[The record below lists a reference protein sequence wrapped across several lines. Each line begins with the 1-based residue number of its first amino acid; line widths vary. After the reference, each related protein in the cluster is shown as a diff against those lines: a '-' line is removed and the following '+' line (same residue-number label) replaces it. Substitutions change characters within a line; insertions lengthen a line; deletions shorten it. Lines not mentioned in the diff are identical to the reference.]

1 MTEIQVSIT
10 SCLDATKQA
19 FHDGSAILDKIKKK
33 RALKRAPP
41 PPRLLEES
49 IDQAPDEIEKEKQR
63 GLARFGKAFQE
74 GDHIAIIQLQQV
86 TIQLQASLLEKLRNA
101 AFDDDHA
108 ITDFTYLVDAADGG
122 RDKTIAV
129 LHEFKQRLLNGT
141 SREDF
146 HSPSPNSSKSNLTVQ
161 SPVQTPPVQ
170 TPPVEIAPK
179 TRTER
184 TLSQPLQHKTLPKPA
199 ETGNLKKHPTW
210 SRDFSASGSEDGD
223 AVPGAD
229 EVVEHRHKKRNSLL
243 HFLKHTRTNSST
255 DKHSLSGAIAEEIP
269 RSNGN
274 ATPAGQLPFRPPT
287 DDNTAPTSN
296 PAGGNN
302 RDRAATTSSNSG
314 STARE
319 PRFTYEE
326 WEDNPSEIWGARPSH
341 LDRRETVAIA
351 PHAQKDDDHPN
362 ALNRQV
368 SHTSSGQPPSPVLTN
383 RTNSMAP
390 SFASFGGA
398 MAAGFGAPLYPSAT
412 QSSVA
417 IVQPTPDNDYLGFC
431 KAAWKLQNGDKKN
444 SFAAHKQV
452 EPWSRHPGA
461 YAAAAS
467 YLACSH
473 GKCAFRSNF
482 THHDVDVIWN
492 KCFTI
497 EAKGV
502 KFRWKFLA
510 KSHVMQ
516 KVVVK
521 GNYSFKCLFCALQ
534 GLQGGGGVY
543 HGIDYYLDHV
553 NEAHRGTRMNEVVL
567 YKTGCIIDRV
577 AEDTEDF
584 DVNLWPASAGPN
596 TSETGRKGTEWLNDD
611 LMMGDPY
618 REGRDDSMFSANE
631 PWNEGLSDFHY
642 RGEFDRTELE

>member
-1 MTEIQVSIT
+1 MADIQVSIT
-10 SCLDATKQA
+10 SCLDATKRA

-49 IDQAPDEIEKEKQR
+49 IDQAPDEIEREKQR

-74 GDHIAIIQLQQV
+74 GDYTAIIQLQQV

-141 SREDF
+141 SREEF
-146 HSPSPNSSKSNLTVQ
+146 HSSSPNSSKSNLT
-161 SPVQTPPVQ
+161 PVQTPPGDPA
-170 TPPVEIAPK
+170 TK
-179 TRTER
+179 TKTER
-184 TLSQPLQHKTLPKPA
+184 PLSLPPQHKSVPKPA
-199 ETGNLKKHPTW
+199 EAGNLKKHPTW
-210 SRDFSASGSEDGD
+210 SRDFSPTGSDDGGET
-223 AVPGAD
+223 VSGAD
-229 EVVEHRHKKRNSLL
+229 EIVEQRHKKRNSLL

-255 DKHSLSGAIAEEIP
+255 DKHGITVAISEEPP
-269 RSNGN
+269 RSNGTN
-274 ATPAGQLPFRPPT
+274 TPVGQLPFRPPA
-287 DDNTAPTSN
+287 DDHTTATSSSAAANT
-296 PAGGNN
+296 
-302 RDRAATTSSNSG
+302 RDRATTSSSNSG
-314 STARE
+314 NSARE

-326 WEDNPSEIWGARPSH
+326 WEDNPSEIWGSRPHS
-341 LDRRETVAIA
+341 DRRETIAVA
-351 PHAQKDDDHPN
+351 PNSQRDDDHPN
-362 ALNRQV
+362 ALHRQI
-368 SHTSSGQPPSPVLTN
+368 SHTSSGHGQPPSPVLTN

-398 MAAGFGAPLYPSAT
+398 MAAGFGAPLYPTAT
-412 QSSVA
+412 QSSMA

-431 KAAWKLQNGDKKN
+431 KAAWKLQNGDKKT
-444 SFAAHKQV
+444 SFGAHKQV

-461 YAAAAS
+461 YAAAPS
-467 YLACSH
+467 YLACTH
-473 GKCAFRSNF
+473 GKCAFRSNSS
-482 THHDVDVIWN
+482 HHDIEVVWN
-492 KCFTI
+492 RCFTS
-497 EAKGV
+497 EAKGI

-521 GNYSFKCLFCALQ
+521 SNFSFKCLFCAFQ
-534 GLQGGGGVY
+534 GTQGGGGVY

-553 NEAHRGTRMNEVVL
+553 NETHRGTRMNDVVL
-567 YKTGCIIDRV
+567 YKTGCIVDRI
-577 AEDTEDF
+577 AEDTEAF
-584 DVNLWPASAGPN
+584 DINLWPASAGAA
-596 TSETGRKGTEWLNDD
+596 TADSSKKKTEWRNDD
-611 LMMGDPY
+611 PMTGDPY
-618 REGRDDSMFSANE
+618 REGRDDSVFSASE

-642 RGEFDRTELE
+642 HGAFDRTDLE